1 MNPDDTMQNTED
13 LQNPEDTVEQTAT
26 EKQLTATDES
36 AKPHARRRAKQGR
49 RGEEGAEYE
58 VASQWQLM
66 WCKFK
71 KHRMATIAGP
81 VLIILYVVAFT
92 CEFFSPGLPTFRY
105 PDYTFAPPSRIR
117 FVDVE
122 TGEFSLRPF
131 VYDIERSTDPE
142 TFRRTYSEVP
152 GEKYHIHLFVRGRP
166 YKFWG
171 FIPGTIRLF
180 GARDQDAP
188 FFLLG
193 TDHLGRDMFTRI
205 LYGARISLSFGIMW
219 IFFTLIIGLI
229 LGGLSGY
236 LGGIVDTL
244 IQRLIDLLLC
254 IPTIPLWMALA
265 AALPRTWGPIQ
276 IYFGMILIFSI
287 IGWTSLGRVV
297 RGKMLSLRE
306 EDFTL
311 AARMAGA
318 KDGRIIR
325 KHLLPSFMSY
335 IIVSITLSIP
345 QQIIGETSLS
355 FLGLGLQPPVVS
367 WGVLLQ
373 NAQNIQ
379 TLAHHPWLLWPA
391 AFVILA
397 VLMFNFL
404 GDGLRDAADP
414 YK

>member
-1 MNPDDTMQNTED
+1 M
-13 LQNPEDTVEQTAT
+13 NPEDTVQTADVDG
-26 EKQLTATDES
+26 QQAATDEPV
-36 AKPHARRRAKQGR
+36 KIRRIGR
-49 RGEEGAEYE
+49 RKRKQRHDDVSETQYE

-66 WCKFK
+66 WWKFR
-71 KHRMATIAGP
+71 KHRMAMIAGP
-81 VLIILYVVAFT
+81 VLIVLYVVAFT
-92 CEFFSPGLPTFRY
+92 CEFFAPSVPNYRY
-105 PDYTFAPPSRIR
+105 ADYTYAPPSRIR
-117 FVDVE
+117 FVDQE
-122 TGEFSLRPF
+122 TGQFSLRPF
-131 VYDIERSTDPE
+131 VYDVERFTDPE
-142 TFRRTYSEVP
+142 TFRRTYSEVTD
-152 GEKYHIHLFVRGRP
+152 GEKYYLSLFVRGQE

-171 FIPGTIRLF
+171 LFSGNLHLF
-180 GARDQDAP
+180 GVRDTDAP
-188 FFLLG
+188 FFLMG
-193 TDHLGRDMFTRI
+193 TDHLGRDLFTRI
-205 LYGARISLSFGIMW
+205 LYGARISLSFGIMG

-236 LGGIVDTL
+236 LGGVVDTV

-265 AALPRTWGPIQ
+265 AALPRSWGPLQ

-287 IGWTSLGRVV
+287 IGWTGLGRVV
-297 RGKMLSLRE
+297 RGKILSLRE

-325 KHLLPSFMSY
+325 KHLLPSFLSY

-373 NAQNIQ
+373 NAQNVQ

>member
-1 MNPDDTMQNTED
+1 MRATKARKRAQERADKRAQDD
-13 LQNPEDTVEQTAT
+13 
-26 EKQLTATDES
+26 
-36 AKPHARRRAKQGR
+36 RAGVQ
-49 RGEEGAEYE
+49 YE

-66 WCKFK
+66 WWKFK
-71 KHRMATIAGP
+71 KHRLATVAGP
-81 VLIILYVVAFT
+81 VLILLYLVAAF
-92 CEFFSPGLPTFRY
+92 CEFLSPSIPLHRY
-105 PDYTFAPPSRIR
+105 TDYKNAPPSRIH
-117 FVDVE
+117 FVDKE
-122 TGEFSLRPF
+122 TGQFSLRPF
-131 VYDIERSTDPE
+131 VYDIEQSIDPD
-142 TFRRTYSEVP
+142 TFRRTFSEVTSR
-152 GEKYHIHLFVRGRP
+152 KYYIRLFVKGHP
-166 YKFWG
+166 YKMWG
-171 FIPGTIRLF
+171 FIPGNLHLF
-180 GARDQDAP
+180 GLRELDAP
-188 FFLLG
+188 FFVTG
-193 TDHLGRDMFTRI
+193 TDSLGRDLFTRI
-205 LYGARISLSFGIMW
+205 FYGARISLSFGLIG
-219 IFFTLIIGLI
+219 IFFTLIIGLL
-229 LGGLSGY
+229 LGGLSGF
-236 LGGIVDTL
+236 LGGVTDTI

-265 AALPRTWGPIQ
+265 AALPRTWGPVQ

-287 IGWTSLGRVV
+287 IGWTRLGRVV

-311 AARMAGA
+311 AAQMAGA
-318 KDGRIIR
+318 KDGRIIW
-325 KHLLPSFMSY
+325 KHLLPSFVSY

-373 NAQNIQ
+373 DSQNIQ

-391 AFVILA
+391 AFVILT